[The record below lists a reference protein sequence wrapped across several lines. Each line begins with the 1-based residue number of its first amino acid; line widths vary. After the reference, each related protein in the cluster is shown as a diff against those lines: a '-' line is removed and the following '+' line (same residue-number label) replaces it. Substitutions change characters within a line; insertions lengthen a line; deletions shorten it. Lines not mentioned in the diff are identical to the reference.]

1 MTMKQIMQY
10 TQSLLVG
17 LLLFSF
23 SGCEEI
29 MKIDLNTGMNAEDH
43 YSSTDEVEGAFIG
56 LIAAFNKVAE
66 QTLILAELKGDL
78 LRPTSYAPEEFWRIY
93 RYAANNEDTYTSP
106 GPFYDI
112 VINCNDFI
120 KRVIKYNRD
129 FPGNIPEAEYRAE
142 ISAAICYKTWSL
154 MMIGQ
159 FWGEAYVYEDNLEDN
174 SEQSML
180 RLSLDELL
188 AYLIAY
194 MDGGEDGVDA
204 YQMPD
209 FRTILADANIDWFGT
224 TLYGKVLRA
233 ELKLWT
239 GNYAGAIDDYLSALT
254 TDASNTVN
262 LTRGYQ
268 SIFTSAVTQLK
279 NEAFTVASFNVAY
292 HQTNNLR
299 EYFIDKYYFAP
310 TRNMIDLFDAQVYV
324 NYSRGDAQRKSV
336 TCAAVTL
343 RQEDNAWA
351 VTKHFYQ
358 ENMILH
364 VYRAGQ
370 VYLNIAEAY
379 ACLGRFEEAITFLDK
394 GLKSYWA
401 GADYR
406 TPFQSFPSALQG
418 ANGVR
423 GRVGLLPLEPEEIFN
438 SSVTR
443 QDSIRT
449 LCDLIAD
456 ETALELAYEGKRW
469 PALVRMARNL
479 NDPSF
484 LVNKVV
490 AKFDAAE
497 QGEYRILLSNPA
509 NWYIK
514 DEKKTTLK

>member
-1 MTMKQIMQY
+1 MKQIAQY
-10 TQSLLVG
+10 IKSLLAG
-17 LLLFSF
+17 LLLFSL

-29 MKIDLNTGMNAEDH
+29 MKVDLNTGMNAEDH
-43 YSSTDEVEGAFIG
+43 YSSSNEVEGAFIG

-66 QTLILAELKGDL
+66 QTLILSELKGDL

-93 RYAANNEDTYTSP
+93 RYAADNEDAYTNP
-106 GPFYDI
+106 GLFYDI

-142 ISAAICYKTWSL
+142 ISVAICYKVWSL

-159 FWGEAYVYEDNLEDN
+159 FWGEAYVYEDNLETG
-174 SEQSML
+174 SEQAML
-180 RLSLDELL
+180 RLGLDELPV
-188 AYLIAY
+188 YLIAY
-194 MDGGEDGVDA
+194 MNGGEDGVDA
-204 YQMPD
+204 FQMPD
-209 FRTILADANIDWFGT
+209 FRSILADNNIDWFGA
-224 TLYGKVLRA
+224 TLYGRVLLA
-233 ELKLWT
+233 ELKLWA
-239 GNYAGAIDDYLSALT
+239 GDYQGAIDDYLAALT

-262 LTRGYQ
+262 LTSGYR

-279 NEAFTVASFNVAY
+279 NEAFTVFSFNVAY

-299 EYFIDKYYFAP
+299 EYFLDRYYFAP
-310 TRNMIDLFDAQVYV
+310 TRNMIDLFDAQVYA
-324 NYSRGDAQRKSV
+324 NYSRGDAQRKSA
-336 TCAAVTL
+336 TCASVTL
-343 RQEDNAWA
+343 RQEEDAWA

-406 TPFQSFPSALQG
+406 APFQSFPSALQG

-423 GRVGLLPLEPEEIFN
+423 GRAGLLPLEPEEIFG

-443 QDSIRT
+443 QDSIRA
-449 LCDLIAD
+449 LCGRIAD

-479 NDPSF
+479 HDPSF
-484 LVNKVV
+484 LVDKIV

-497 QGEYRILLSNPA
+497 QGDYRTLLSTPA